1 MSRISK
7 MFGLFVLFTLLLT
20 ACGGGQTEA
29 PTEVM
34 TEAPTEVMTEAPMT
48 EAPTEVMTEAPTEAP
63 VAGGID
69 CMGAQQGDE
78 ISMLY
83 QWAGAEEAALNQ
95 VLQPLIDACGIVLR
109 PESTRDQAL
118 LDTRV
123 QAGTPPDVA
132 FWQVS
137 QLVQYQ
143 DELQAMDELG
153 ANADNYSDFF
163 LDPVTIDGRWLGL
176 PIKADVKSI
185 IWYSPG
191 NFEALGYEV
200 PTTWADLEALVE
212 QMVADGQV
220 PWSMGFESGDAT
232 GWTGSDFVQDTM
244 LVQQGPDFVLGL
256 IDGSVSYDDP
266 GVKQAYETYGAWA
279 TDPTYTVGGAQ
290 GTLSTPFL
298 EAIYKPFADPPEAMM
313 VKQSGFAG
321 AEIAKQFPDLQQG
334 TDYDFFVVPGI
345 QGLQGAIEP
354 MMAFSDTPA
363 VKALVAYLSSEQGGA
378 NWAGATFGLSPNK
391 GAAGNYTDPAL
402 QKLGDAIAATQG
414 FTPDLGDTIP
424 GGFGSAE
431 FQGISEYI
439 NGGDLDTI
447 LADLATAQAEGLNP

>member
-1 MSRISK
+1 MSKLYKALISL
-7 MFGLFVLFTLLLT
+7 MLASLVLA
-20 ACGGGQTEA
+20 ACGSA
-29 PTEVM
+29 PTE
-34 TEAPTEVMTEAPMT
+34 EPMA
-48 EAPTEVMTEAPTEAP
+48 ESPAM
-63 VAGGID
+63 
-69 CMGAQQGDE
+69 CMGAKPGDE

-95 VLQPLIDACGIVLR
+95 VLQPLVDTCGIVLR

-123 QAGTPPDVA
+123 QAGNPPDVA
-132 FWQVS
+132 FWQVA

-143 DELQAMDELG
+143 DKLQSMDDLG
-153 ANADNYSDFF
+153 ANRANYSDFF
-163 LDPVTIDGRWLGL
+163 LDPVTVNGKWLGL

-185 IWYSPG
+185 IWYSPA
-191 NFEALGYEV
+191 NFESFGYTV
-200 PTTWADLEALVE
+200 PTTWDELDALVE
-212 QMVADGQV
+212 QMVADGNV
-220 PWSMGFESGDAT
+220 PWSMGMESGDAT
-232 GWTGSDFVQDTM
+232 GWTGSDFVQDIM
-244 LVQQGPDFVLGL
+244 LVQQGPAFVLGL

-266 GVKQAYETYGAWA
+266 GVMQAYETYGKWA

-345 QGLQGAIEP
+345 QGLQGSIEP
-354 MMAFSDTPA
+354 MMAFNDTPA
-363 VKALVAYLSSEQGGA
+363 VRALVAYLSSTEGGA
-378 NWAGATFGLSPNK
+378 NWAAATFGLSPNK

-402 QKLGDAIAATQG
+402 QKLGDAIATTQG

-431 FQGISEYI
+431 FKGISEYV
-439 NGGDLDTI
+439 NGGDLASI
-447 LADLATAQAEGLNP
+447 LAGLAQAQADGLNQ